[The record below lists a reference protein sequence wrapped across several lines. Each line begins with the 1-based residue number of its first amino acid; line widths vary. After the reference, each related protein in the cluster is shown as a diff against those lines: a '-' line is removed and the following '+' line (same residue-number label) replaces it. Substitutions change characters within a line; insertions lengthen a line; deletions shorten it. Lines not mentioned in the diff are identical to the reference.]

1 MALTK
6 THKIAMFVLALVSFI
21 LFLVVGLQSNQL
33 GLQAEPTVRDFPN
46 AEVELLTEQRVASNT
61 LFDAPY
67 QLVNVWASWCG
78 YCKAEHPFLN
88 QLAENGIAI
97 VGLNYR
103 DSRGA
108 ASRYLGS
115 AGNPYTSVIFD
126 SSGLFSID
134 LGVVGTPETY
144 VVTREGQI
152 AYKYSGALTG
162 EVWQRHFVSFF
173 EQELVDDQ

>member
-21 LFLVVGLQSNQL
+21 LFLVVGLQSNQF
-33 GLQAEPTVRDFPN
+33 GPQAKPTVREFPN
-46 AEVELLTEQRVASNT
+46 AEVELITEQRLASNT
-61 LFDAPY
+61 LFDEPY

-78 YCKAEHPFLN
+78 YCKAEHSFLN
-88 QLAENGIAI
+88 QLAEAGISI

-108 ASRYLGS
+108 ASSYLGS

-126 SSGLFSID
+126 PRGHFSID

-152 AYKYSGALTG
+152 AYKYSGALSD
-162 EVWQRHFVSFF
+162 EVWQRHFASFF
-173 EQELVDDQ
+173 KQESVDVK